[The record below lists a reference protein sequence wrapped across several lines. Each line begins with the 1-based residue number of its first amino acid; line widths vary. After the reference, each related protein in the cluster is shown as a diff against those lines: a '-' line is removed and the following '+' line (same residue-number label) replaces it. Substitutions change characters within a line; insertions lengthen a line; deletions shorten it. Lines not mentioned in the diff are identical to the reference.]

1 MGKLVCVQGIVT
13 RVTEVKPMLLVATY
27 TCDTCSNSAY
37 QLITDKTF
45 TPIKICGSAVCK
57 VATRPGK
64 MRFHTRGSKFTKFQQ
79 IKLQEL
85 SSQVPIGHIPRT
97 LGVHVTGELTRRALP
112 GDVITIKAIFLP
124 VANQGFSAVRHG
136 LVADTF
142 LQAQHIEHHKKR
154 YLNAPSSGNKNQS
167 ASDDFSSG
175 EAMKA
180 ALSSIANGSG
190 TSGGS
195 GTGGGGS
202 NSSATSASG
211 SLSKLWGSLT
221 SSHID
226 PSSIDPSLPSI
237 SAEMTRK
244 IEDFLREGQDDP
256 SSKSSNQPRESRY
269 SRLAKSIAPE
279 IFGHEDVKKALL
291 LQMVGGV
298 TRVMEDGMRNRG
310 DINVCLMGD
319 PGVAKSQ
326 LLRSIQTIAPRAVY
340 TSGKGS
346 TGVGLTAAI
355 LRDPVTKEFVLEG
368 GSLTIADM
376 GICCI
381 DEFDKM
387 DDSDRTAIH
396 EVMEQQTISIAKA
409 GITTTLNARTAV
421 LAAANPAWGRYNPR
435 RSPAENINL
444 PASLLSRFDL
454 MFLLL
459 DRADSTRDRDLARH
473 ITHVHRYSSHPPLRF
488 TPLDPHMM
496 RAYISLAKLFTP
508 YVPDDL
514 TDHIVSEYVSM
525 REQQNLDASSNTRG
539 TVGGGGGGASYNS
552 KHNADFGYT
561 SARSLLAILRLSQ
574 ALARLRFSN
583 VISKEDVNEA
593 IRLMSK
599 SRLTLL
605 EDRSSSSSSSS
616 SSTGTQRLDDI
627 SAVYAII
634 RQHSQAKGSNE
645 VNVDE
650 VSQIA
655 LMKGYTQA
663 TIDKV
668 LDSHDQ
674 LGIWTVSANR
684 RILKFIM

>member
-1 MGKLVCVQGIVT
+1 
-13 RVTEVKPMLLVATY
+13 
-27 TCDTCSNSAY
+27 
-37 QLITDKTF
+37 
-45 TPIKICGSAVCK
+45 
-57 VATRPGK
+57 
-64 MRFHTRGSKFTKFQQ
+64 
-79 IKLQEL
+79 
-85 SSQVPIGHIPRT
+85 
-97 LGVHVTGELTRRALP
+97 
-112 GDVITIKAIFLP
+112 
-124 VANQGFSAVRHG
+124 
-136 LVADTF
+136 
-142 LQAQHIEHHKKR
+142 
-154 YLNAPSSGNKNQS
+154 
-167 ASDDFSSG
+167 
-175 EAMKA
+175 
-180 ALSSIANGSG
+180 
-190 TSGGS
+190 
-195 GTGGGGS
+195 
-202 NSSATSASG
+202 
-211 SLSKLWGSLT
+211 
-221 SSHID
+221 
-226 PSSIDPSLPSI
+226 
-237 SAEMTRK
+237 
-244 IEDFLREGQDDP
+244 
-256 SSKSSNQPRESRY
+256 
-269 SRLAKSIAPE
+269 
-279 IFGHEDVKKALL
+279 
-291 LQMVGGV
+291 
-298 TRVMEDGMRNRG
+298 MRNRG

-459 DRADSTRDRDLARH
+459 DRADSTRDRELARH
-473 ITHVHRYSSHPPLRF
+473 ITHVHRYSVHPPLRF
-488 TPLDPHMM
+488 SPLDPQMM

-514 TDHIVSEYVSM
+514 YDHIVSEYVTM
-525 REQQNLDASSNTRG
+525 RENQHSDSSHSSGNSNSG
-539 TVGGGGGGASYNS
+539 SAYNS

-561 SARSLLAILRLSQ
+561 SARSLLGILRLSQ

-583 VISKEDVNEA
+583 VIIKEDVNEA

-605 EDRSSSSSSSS
+605 EDRSGSSSHGGSSGGSHK
-616 SSTGTQRLDDI
+616 LDDI
-627 SAVYAII
+627 SAIFAII
-634 RQHSQAKGSNE
+634 RQHAQTKGSSE

-663 TIDKV
+663 SIDKV

-684 RILKFIM
+684 RILKFII